1 MVHLTT
7 DLAALRERGTINHA
21 EHIAHR
27 IVSVS
32 VIHNG
37 VSTTIHREVL
47 QSATLWLVSVECLST
62 IAILQVCALLELVIA
77 NLAYIIVAV

>member
-1 MVHLTT
+1 MCIR
-7 DLAALRERGTINHA
+7 DR
-21 EHIAHR
+21 HIAHR

-37 VSTTIHREVL
+37 VATTVYREVL
-47 QSATLWLVSVECLST
+47 QSATLWVVGVERLST
-62 IAILQVCALLELVIA
+62 ITVLQVCTLLKLVIA

>member
-7 DLAALRERGTINHA
+7 DLAALRERGTVLHT
-21 EHIAHR
+21 EHITYS
-27 IVSVS
+27 IVCIS

-37 VSTTIHREVL
+37 VATTIHSEVL
-47 QSATLWLVSVECLST
+47 QSTTLWVVGVECLCT